1 MAKLGTAGLV
11 FVTVFAGLL
20 GNADCGV
27 FGGWPYLAFQYI
39 KRVGGIE
46 KEEDYPYCS
55 GLGGEKGTCFPCPAP
70 AYNASMCGPAVS
82 YCNETESCGFR
93 LDKSKFIPGLQVT
106 DWAAID
112 TNETTIAVQL
122 MKIGPLSVALNAVLL
137 QFYHRG
143 VFEPHF
149 CDPKSLDHERLGEL
163 DMPVDY
169 HYVYHFASQWKH
181 EHNRR
186 YKTADEEKARFATFQ
201 DNLLKIEKLNAEYSG
216 TEFATNQFA
225 DMSEE
230 EFRSKILMRPRPP
243 PQHPRERYLRDYGE
257 VNDLPEAYNWV
268 DHGAVT
274 PIKDQ
279 GSAGSCW
286 AFSTIENL
294 EGQWFLTKHPLTNL
308 SVEQVVDCDDN
319 TDPKTGNADC
329 GVFGGW
335 PYLAFQYIKRVG
347 GIEKEEDYPYCS
359 GLGGEKGTCFPC
371 PAPAYNTS
379 MCGPAVSYCNET
391 ESCGFRLDKSK
402 FIPGL
407 QVTDWAAIDTNETT
421 IAVQLM
427 KIGPLSVALNAV
439 LLQFYHRGVFEP
451 HFCDPKS
458 LDHAVLLT
466 GWGVEKTI
474 FGEKKPYWIVKNS
487 WGKKWG
493 MDGYFYIKR
502 GVGQCGINTQVATA
516 ILQKT

>member
-20 GNADCGV
+20 WCVHGQLEARTLFSQWKHEHNRRYKTDDEERARFATFQDNLLKIEKLNAEYSGTEFATNQFADMSGDEFRSKILMRPLPPPQHPRERYLRADGEVNDLPEAYNWVDHGAVTPIKDQGSAGSCWAFSTIENLEGQWFLAKHPLTNLSVEQVVDCDDNTDPKTGNADCGV

-149 CDPKSLDHERLGEL
+149 CDPKSLDH
-163 DMPVDY
+163 
-169 HYVYHFASQWKH
+169 
-181 EHNRR
+181 
-186 YKTADEEKARFATFQ
+186 
-201 DNLLKIEKLNAEYSG
+201 
-216 TEFATNQFA
+216 
-225 DMSEE
+225 
-230 EFRSKILMRPRPP
+230 
-243 PQHPRERYLRDYGE
+243 
-257 VNDLPEAYNWV
+257 
-268 DHGAVT
+268 
-274 PIKDQ
+274 
-279 GSAGSCW
+279 
-286 AFSTIENL
+286 
-294 EGQWFLTKHPLTNL
+294 
-308 SVEQVVDCDDN
+308 
-319 TDPKTGNADC
+319 
-329 GVFGGW
+329 
-335 PYLAFQYIKRVG
+335 
-347 GIEKEEDYPYCS
+347 
-359 GLGGEKGTCFPC
+359 
-371 PAPAYNTS
+371 
-379 MCGPAVSYCNET
+379 
-391 ESCGFRLDKSK
+391 
-402 FIPGL
+402 
-407 QVTDWAAIDTNETT
+407 
-421 IAVQLM
+421 
-427 KIGPLSVALNAV
+427 
-439 LLQFYHRGVFEP
+439 
-451 HFCDPKS
+451 
-458 LDHAVLLT
+458 AVLLT

-474 FGEKKPYWIVKNS
+474 FGEKKPYWIIKNS